1 MTTLR
6 ELVAQL
12 GQRYGVLAESNTY
25 QLTVIALNS
34 DVAVGDLFLLPCD
47 RGAERFYVFRT
58 TQYANIMNRT
68 IEMNDVARNKLTMP
82 DSYFSEDWGDE
93 KLIELKGIVL
103 GYAERDA
110 ISEQWTFHRPRR
122 LPQHLS
128 DVFHVTP
135 DRPEVAAVV
144 RTLMQSQLGQEG
156 IYIGDLLAGE
166 SSLVGVPVY
175 LPPFAFS
182 HHIGIFGR
190 TGCGKSN
197 LMMVLLR
204 SIMQHNQ
211 HVHEEDTPGP
221 PISILAIDPHD
232 EFKNWHLATG
242 GADGLHGIVSA
253 YSDEQRQQLVEP
265 FYYLTAKDQG
275 DAGLERRIRL
285 SRADVIPAD
294 LISVME
300 FTEQQVAFAHQ
311 CYAQN
316 GESWIS
322 RLLLG
327 DLGDADGH
335 DEGAGGAFLPGTVS
349 AVQRRLSGLLHGNTR
364 VFTRFDPGRGPE
376 YQYQSSLAD
385 IICSLERG
393 RVLAIDTTLMT
404 ELEQFLVTTIVG
416 RVLFALRRAVRSADS
431 VDTLESAI
439 RQALGNDEAQGQIG
453 MRQLV
458 EELAV
463 RLQNGHLPYLDG
475 SRIRSPDE
483 LPYVNVVIEEAP
495 SILNPERMRFGSVF
509 RDISR
514 QGRKFGM
521 GLTVIS
527 QQVTEIDHGVLTQ
540 LNTELT
546 MSLGNEGERKEAI
559 RNASADL
566 FGFERELEVMGRGQA
581 VVSASYKDIPLPIQT
596 PTFDIRN
603 KNAAINA
610 RS

>member
-1 MTTLR
+1 MPSLTEFVT
-6 ELVAQL
+6 QL
-12 GQRYGVLAESNTY
+12 QPRFGVLAESNTF
-25 QLTVIALNS
+25 QLTVIAGNT

-47 RGAERFYVFRT
+47 RGAERFYIFRT
-58 TQYANIMNRT
+58 TQYANILNRSL
-68 IEMNDVARNKLTMP
+68 EMNDIARNKLTMP

-93 KLIELKGIVL
+93 KLIELKGMIL
-103 GYAERDA
+103 GYAERDSA
-110 ISEQWTFHRPRR
+110 TDEWSFHRPRR

-128 DVFHVTP
+128 DVFHVSP
-135 DRPEVAAVV
+135 DRPEVAVVV
-144 RTLMQSQLGQEG
+144 RTLMQSQLGQDG

-166 SSLVGVPVY
+166 RPLEGVPVY

-211 HVHEEDTPGP
+211 RVHEGATSGP

-253 YSDEQRQQLVEP
+253 YSVEQRQQLVDP
-265 FYYLTAKDQG
+265 FYYLTVKDQG

-285 SRADVIPAD
+285 SRADIVPAD

-300 FTEQQVAFAHQ
+300 FTEQQIAFANQ
-311 CYAQN
+311 CYAQH
-316 GESWIS
+316 GESWIG

-327 DLGDADGH
+327 DLGGDDGH
-335 DEGAGGAFLPGTVS
+335 GEGGGGAFLPGTVS
-349 AVQRRLSGLLHGNTR
+349 AVQRRLSGLRHGNTR
-364 VFTRFDPGRGPE
+364 VFTRFDPEAGQE
-376 YQYQSSLAD
+376 YQSSLAD

-416 RVLFALRRAVRSADS
+416 RVLFALRRAVRSADNAN
-431 VDTLESAI
+431 TLETAI
-439 RQALGNDEAQGQIG
+439 RQTLGNDEAQGQVG
-453 MRQLV
+453 MRQLADELV
-458 EELAV
+458 E
-463 RLQNGHLPYLDG
+463 RLQNGLLPYLHG
-475 SRIRSPDE
+475 GEIRPPDE
-483 LPYVNVVIEEAP
+483 LPYVNVVVEEAP

-514 QGRKFGM
+514 QGRKFGI

-566 FGFERELEVMGRGQA
+566 FGFERELQVMSRGQA
-581 VVSASYKDIPLPIQT
+581 IASASYRDIPLPLQA
-596 PTFDIRN
+596 PDFD
-603 KNAAINA
+603 
-610 RS
+610 SMEGL

>member
-1 MTTLR
+1 MATLPEFVVLLQPR
-6 ELVAQL
+6 F
-12 GQRYGVLAESNTY
+12 GVLAESNTH
-25 QLTVIALNS
+25 QLTVIAGNS
-34 DVAVGDLFLLPCD
+34 DVAVGDLFLLPCE
-47 RGAERFYVFRT
+47 RGAQRFYIFRT
-58 TQYANIMNRT
+58 TQYANILNRSL
-68 IEMNDVARNKLTMP
+68 EMNDVARNKLTMP
-82 DSYFSEDWGDE
+82 DSYFSEDWGEE
-93 KLIELKGIVL
+93 KLIELKGMVL
-103 GYAERDA
+103 GYAERDPA
-110 ISEQWTFHRPRR
+110 TDLWSFHRPRR

-128 DVFHVTP
+128 DVFHVAP
-135 DRPEVAAVV
+135 NRPEVATVV
-144 RTLMQSQLGQEG
+144 RTLMQSQLGTEG

-166 SSLVGVPVY
+166 RPLEGVPVY

-211 HVHEEDTPGP
+211 RVQEGTASGP

-253 YSDEQRQQLVEP
+253 YSAEQRQQLVEP
-265 FYYLTAKDQG
+265 FYYLSSKDIG

-285 SRADVIPAD
+285 SRADIVPAD

-300 FTEQQVAFAHQ
+300 FTEQQIAFANQ

-316 GESWIS
+316 GDSWVG

-327 DLGDADGH
+327 DVDDGDGY
-335 DEGAGGAFLPGTVS
+335 DEPAGATFLPGTIA
-349 AVQRRLSGLLHGNTR
+349 AVQRRLSGLRHGNTR
-364 VFTRFDPGRGPE
+364 VFTRFDPEAG
-376 YQYQSSLAD
+376 QAYQSSLAD
-385 IICSLERG
+385 TVCSLEQG

-416 RVLFALRRAVRSADS
+416 RVLFSLRRALRSAENL
-431 VDTLESAI
+431 DTLQAAI
-439 RQALGNDEAQGQIG
+439 RQALGNDEGQGQVG
-453 MRQLV
+453 MRHLADELV
-458 EELAV
+458 A
-463 RLQNGHLPYLDG
+463 RLESGRLPYRNGD
-475 SRIRSPDE
+475 SIRTPDE
-483 LPYVNVVIEEAP
+483 LPHVNVVVEEAP

-514 QGRKFGM
+514 QGRKFGI

-540 LNTELT
+540 INTELT

-559 RNASADL
+559 RNASLDL
-566 FGFERELEVMGRGQA
+566 IGFERELQVMSRGQA
-581 VVSASYKDIPLPIQT
+581 VVTGSFRDIPLPVQV
-596 PTFDIRN
+596 PPFDGVQ
-603 KNAAINA
+603 
-610 RS
+610 

>member
-1 MTTLR
+1 MPSLTEFVT
-6 ELVAQL
+6 QL
-12 GQRYGVLAESNTY
+12 QPRFGVLAESNTF
-25 QLTVIALNS
+25 QLTVIAGNT

-47 RGAERFYVFRT
+47 RGAERFYIFRT
-58 TQYANIMNRT
+58 TQYANILNRSL
-68 IEMNDVARNKLTMP
+68 EMNDIARNKLTMP

-93 KLIELKGIVL
+93 KLIELKGMVL
-103 GYAERDA
+103 GYAERDP
-110 ISEQWTFHRPRR
+110 STDEWSFHRPRR

-128 DVFHVTP
+128 DVFHVAP

-144 RTLMQSQLGQEG
+144 RTLMQSQLGQNG

-166 SSLVGVPVY
+166 RPLEGVPVY

-211 HVHEEDTPGP
+211 RVHEGTTHSP

-253 YSDEQRQQLVEP
+253 YSAEQRQQLVEP

-275 DAGLERRIRL
+275 DTGLERRIRL
-285 SRADVIPAD
+285 SRADIVPAD

-300 FTEQQVAFAHQ
+300 FTEQQIAFANQ
-311 CYAQN
+311 CYAQH
-316 GESWIS
+316 GESWIG

-327 DLGDADGH
+327 DLGDDDGH
-335 DEGAGGAFLPGTVS
+335 GEGGGGAFLPGTVS
-349 AVQRRLSGLLHGNTR
+349 AVQRRLSGLRHGNTR
-364 VFTRFDPGRGPE
+364 VFTRFDPEAGQE
-376 YQYQSSLAD
+376 YQSSLAD
-385 IICSLERG
+385 IICSLEQG

-416 RVLFALRRAVRSADS
+416 RVLFALRRAVRSADNT
-431 VDTLESAI
+431 DTLETAI
-439 RQALGNDEAQGQIG
+439 RQALGNDEAQGQVG
-453 MRQLV
+453 MRQLADELV
-458 EELAV
+458 E
-463 RLQNGHLPYLDG
+463 RLQNGQLPYLHG
-475 SRIRSPDE
+475 GEIRPPDE
-483 LPYVNVVIEEAP
+483 LPYVNVVVEEAP

-514 QGRKFGM
+514 QGRKFGI

-546 MSLGNEGERKEAI
+546 MSLGNEGERKEAV

-566 FGFERELEVMGRGQA
+566 FGFERELQVMSRGQA
-581 VVSASYKDIPLPIQT
+581 ITSASYRDIPLPIQT
-596 PTFDIRN
+596 PAFD
-603 KNAAINA
+603 
-610 RS
+610 SVEGV

>member
-1 MTTLR
+1 M
-6 ELVAQL
+6 ANL
-12 GQRYGVLAESNTY
+12 GILQDALGERFGVLAESSTF
-25 QLTVIALNS
+25 QLTVIARNS

-110 ISEQWTFHRPRR
+110 TSDQWTFHRPRR

-128 DVFHVTP
+128 DVFHVSP
-135 DRPEVAAVV
+135 NRPEVATVV
-144 RTLMQSQLGQEG
+144 RTLMLSQLGQDG

-211 HVHEEDTPGP
+211 RVQAGTASGP

-253 YSDEQRQQLVEP
+253 YSAEQRQVLVEP

-275 DAGLERRIRL
+275 DSGLERRIRL
-285 SRADVIPAD
+285 SRADIVPAD

-300 FTEQQVAFAHQ
+300 FTEQQIAFANQ
-311 CYAQN
+311 FYAQH
-316 GESWIS
+316 GEFWIG

-327 DLGDADGH
+327 DLGDDDGH
-335 DEGAGGAFLPGTVS
+335 GEGGGGAFLPGTVS
-349 AVQRRLSGLLHGNTR
+349 AVQRRLSGLRHGNTR
-364 VFTRFDPGRGPE
+364 VFTRFDPEAGQE
-376 YQYQSSLAD
+376 YQSSLAD
-385 IICSLERG
+385 IICSLEQG

-416 RVLFALRRAVRSADS
+416 RVLFSLRRAVRSADTA
-431 VDTLESAI
+431 DTLETAI
-439 RQALGNDEAQGQIG
+439 RQALGNDEAQGQVG
-453 MRQLV
+453 MRQLADELV
-458 EELAV
+458 E
-463 RLQNGHLPYLDG
+463 RLQSGRLPYLKSG
-475 SRIRSPDE
+475 EIRPPDE
-483 LPYVNVVIEEAP
+483 LPYVNVVVEEAP

-514 QGRKFGM
+514 QGRKFGI

-566 FGFERELEVMGRGQA
+566 FGFERELQVMGRGQA
-581 VVSASYKDIPLPIQT
+581 IVSASYKDIPLPIQT
-596 PTFDIRN
+596 PSFDLLVEADRG
-603 KNAAINA
+603 
-610 RS
+610 